1 MRNRSPHPQNKNNMV
16 LEAVLHMRRGAQVQ
30 RRSDNRGTHL
40 ALETAAALF
49 TQKWL
54 VTAETRDRLTTGG
67 GGGEKLKKIFQICIL
82 DSS

>member
-1 MRNRSPHPQNKNNMV
+1 MRNRSPPQYKNNKV
-16 LEAVLHMRRGAQVQ
+16 LEAVLHKRRGAQVQ
-30 RRSDNRGTHL
+30 RRSDNRGTRL

-67 GGGEKLKKIFQICIL
+67 GDRRGKIRPTRQQEW
-82 DSS
+82 